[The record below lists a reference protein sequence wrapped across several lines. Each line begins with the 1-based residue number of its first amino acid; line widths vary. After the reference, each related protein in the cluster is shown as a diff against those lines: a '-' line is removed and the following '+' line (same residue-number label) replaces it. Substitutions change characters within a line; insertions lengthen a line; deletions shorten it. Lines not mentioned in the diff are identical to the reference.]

1 MKDYKNVLEG
11 VVNIINTA
19 ETSDIGFANICTYIG
34 ENCPELQESQDERI
48 RKALINVFAT
58 HKDYEMFFGVSVED
72 IIAWLESIKN
82 RFVKQSNWKPSE
94 GQMEA
99 MENLIINITNNPL
112 LLDNYT
118 QSNIRSLCND
128 LRKLV

>member
-34 ENCPELQESQDERI
+34 ENCPELQESQDEKI